1 VYLIEHDDLDGL
13 NRAIDRVR
21 AAGVRVVE
29 VRRVRRDLEATF
41 TEVATAAPSEE
52 LATVDAGELV
62 DARPPPS
69 SPLRGVRATLR
80 VAAEIGSD
88 LIARKMVHLAGAGAA
103 LVLAI
108 MFFVLRNQII
118 QGIAAGARQFRAG
131 GLLDDAEMTQMVGR
145 GAAAGE
151 YWSLLLGGVLLSA
164 LFAPQLID
172 ARRSTLL
179 LAQPI
184 SRADFAR
191 GIFVSVCTLAFAVCA
206 LCGAA
211 LFAGVRILGL
221 HLPAALLVVPMMTT
235 LAFASIYAGML
246 LATFLFPNGLFAAI
260 VGMATS
266 LALVIAGNV
275 ESARLA
281 NAQQLSGFVFGL
293 LPKIVGLH
301 HQSMRLGAGSGL
313 HVFPIVSTLAYTLA
327 VLLVLQVVARR
338 SER

>member
-1 VYLIEHDDLDGL
+1 
-13 NRAIDRVR
+13 
-21 AAGVRVVE
+21 
-29 VRRVRRDLEATF
+29 
-41 TEVATAAPSEE
+41 
-52 LATVDAGELV
+52 
-62 DARPPPS
+62 
-69 SPLRGVRATLR
+69 
-80 VAAEIGSD
+80 
-88 LIARKMVHLAGAGAA
+88 
-103 LVLAI
+103 
-108 MFFVLRNQII
+108 
-118 QGIAAGARQFRAG
+118 
-131 GLLDDAEMTQMVGR
+131 
-145 GAAAGE
+145 
-151 YWSLLLGGVLLSA
+151 LLLGGVLLSA

-221 HLPAALLVVPMMTT
+221 HLPATLLVVPLMTT

-260 VGMATS
+260 VGMATA
-266 LALVIAGNV
+266 LALVIAGNA
-275 ESARLA
+275 ESAQLA

-301 HQSMRLGAGSGL
+301 HQSMRLGAGSGPG
-313 HVFPIVSTLAYTLA
+313 VFPIVSTLAYTLA
-327 VLLVLQVVARR
+327 VLLVLQVIARR